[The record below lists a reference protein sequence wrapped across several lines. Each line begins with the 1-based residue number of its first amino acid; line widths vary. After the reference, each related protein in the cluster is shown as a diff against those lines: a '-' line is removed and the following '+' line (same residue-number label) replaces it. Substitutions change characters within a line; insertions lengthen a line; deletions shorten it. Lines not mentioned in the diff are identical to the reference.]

1 MQKDIQDM
9 KAKNTAYQSDVCNK
23 NQNNIELNQNLNCK
37 LNSALVDRVN
47 LKKEKEVITSNA
59 RR

>member
-1 MQKDIQDM
+1 M